1 MAVPWLQSAV
11 YPPTRPKLQA
21 GLTKR
26 EVDADYERF
35 ESARRRPF
43 DPSGLPYGP
52 SKRLNRNG
60 RPKEV

>member
-11 YPPTRPKLQA
+11 YPPTKPRLQR
-21 GLTKR
+21 GLTKA

-35 ESARRRPF
+35 ESARKRPF
-43 DPSGLPYGP
+43 DPPRMAYGP
-52 SKRLNRNG
+52 SKRLDRNG